1 MNEEEFLKLGFV
13 SDEIFRI
20 NVWKSCY
27 VDIGK
32 KSNNKWTTSI
42 KA

>member
-20 NVWKSCY
+20 NAWKSCY
-27 VDIGK
+27 VDVGK
-32 KSNNKWTTSI
+32 NQTINGQL
-42 KA
+42 A